1 MRKTALLL
9 CAAFLLLAETA
20 VAEVNFRDFRMARWG
35 GRAETCG
42 KIYQNY
48 VVYEMEHLLT
58 NLREDMWR
66 RARELGA
73 REDEIAV
80 LEERFEIGRKKAME
94 LSFNQNISEIFHEN
108 RVMGLKGD
116 LDWNYKYCTNTLE

>member
-1 MRKTALLL
+1 MLV
-9 CAAFLLLAETA
+9 ETA
-20 VAEVNFRDFRMARWG
+20 AAEVNFRDFRMARWG

-48 VVYEMEHLLT
+48 VVYEVEHLLA

-73 REDEIAV
+73 REDEIVV
-80 LEERFEIGRKKAME
+80 LEERFGIGRKKAMG
-94 LSFNQNISEIFHEN
+94 LSYNQNISESFREI
-108 RVMGLKGD
+108 RVMMLRGN